1 MTRAKASPLLTTRY
15 GIAAPNA
22 GDTPAARALQLY
34 GEWAEQETDLLSGV
48 VTDGHHVLEVG
59 GDHAAHTLWLALAVG
74 DTGAVHVVE
83 PRRLPFQQLCA
94 NIALNQLANVHTH
107 HAYLGANEGNESL
120 ASETTRRV
128 RLDSLA
134 LPALHLLKV
143 NIPDVLEDLLKG
155 AGATLV
161 EHRPLVYARL
171 GGPASAE
178 REVDAVKAL
187 GYRVWS
193 HTPALFNPDNHAGV
207 ARNMFPG
214 LLSCNIVAA
223 HPESGMDFDSL
234 TEL

>member
-22 GDTPAARALQLY
+22 SDTPAARALQLY

-107 HAYLGANEGNESL
+107 HAYLGANDGNEGL
-120 ASETTRRV
+120 ASETTRRI

-178 REVDAVKAL
+178 REVDAVKAWAIGSGRTHPPCSTQITTRGSPATCFRACSAATSL
-187 GYRVWS
+187 RR
-193 HTPALFNPDNHAGV
+193 TP
-207 ARNMFPG
+207 R
-214 LLSCNIVAA
+214 AA
-223 HPESGMDFDSL
+223 WIS
-234 TEL
+234 TR